1 MPLRPPYKP
10 FKEAFRLKVVV
21 LPFRV
26 EKSLKGPYESLGD
39 ANDIE
44 TGRMRGLV
52 VIRSMS

>member
-10 FKEAFRLKVVV
+10 FKEAFRLKVYF

-26 EKSLKGPYESLGD
+26 EKSLKGPYEAWGD

-44 TGRMRGLV
+44 TGRIRGLV